1 MSALLRTPFTPDVE
15 RYVIADAGETIVDE
29 VRKHWIAMLFPAARV
44 LLALWLF
51 VVTFGAPERA
61 WWVGITISL
70 AIGLHGA
77 YRALEVYLDRFV
89 ITNIRVFRVH
99 GVFTRHVA
107 TMPMTRILDIAI
119 KVPIAGRIF
128 GYGHFQ
134 FESAAQD
141 QGLRN
146 IRYVPRPYER
156 DLTIQR
162 AVQRSGVRGGAV
174 GRIVADADGT

>member
-1 MSALLRTPFTPDVE
+1 MRRNPFEPDVE
-15 RYVIADAGETIVDE
+15 RYVIADSGEKIVDE
-29 VRKHWIAMLFPAARV
+29 VQKHWVALVFPGARL

-51 VVTFGAPERA
+51 CITFTMPAKA
-61 WWVGITISL
+61 WWVGLVIAAAL
-70 AIGLHGA
+70 GGQAA
-77 YRALEVYLDRFV
+77 YRALAVYLDRFV

-119 KVPIAGRIF
+119 KVPISGRLL

-141 QGLRN
+141 QGLRD

-162 AVQRSGVRGGAV
+162 AVQRSGVRGATSREASSGS
-174 GRIVADADGT
+174 DGT